1 MNGGTDD
8 LKSARDD
15 GAAKPR
21 RVLIAGCGYVGLP
34 LGAALVQRGH
44 SVFGLRRDKAAAAEM
59 AAAGITPLY
68 GDVAVASTLEALPRG
83 FDWVVNCVSASAG
96 GVDDY
101 RRTYLEGTRNLL
113 AWLATSPPRAFVYTS
128 STGVYGQDDGS
139 VVTEESPATPE
150 GETNRV
156 LVATEALLLEA
167 ARTRGFPAMVLR
179 CSGIYGPGRGYWL
192 REFLAGR
199 AVMEGTGDRWLNMIH
214 RDDVGTAVMNALER
228 GKPGEIFNVSD
239 DEPARQRDVFAWL
252 AQRLGRPMPPS
263 VPESATTRRR
273 GATNKAVSNRKL
285 RLALGCELNYPTYRQ
300 GYEAE
305 LAAAGTA

>member
-1 MNGGTDD
+1 MNGATPE
-8 LKSARDD
+8 LKYAGD
-15 GAAKPR
+15 GGATKPR
-21 RVLIAGCGYVGLP
+21 RVLIVGCGYAGLP

-44 SVFGLRRDKAAAAEM
+44 RVFGLRRTAAAAAEM
-59 AAAGITPLY
+59 AEAGIAPLL
-68 GDVAVASTLEALPRG
+68 GDIAMPSTLEVLPRG

-101 RRTYLEGTRNLL
+101 RQTYLEGTRNLL
-113 AWLATSPPRAFVYTS
+113 AWLEPSPPRAFVYTS

-139 VVTEESPATPE
+139 VVTEENPATPE

-156 LVATEALLLEA
+156 LVAAEALLLDA
-167 ARTRGFPAMVLR
+167 ARTRGFPAMVMR

-228 GKPGEIFNVSD
+228 GQPGEIYNVSD
-239 DEPARQRDVFAWL
+239 DEPARQREVFAWL
-252 AQRLGRPMPPS
+252 AQRLGRAMPQS
-263 VPESATTRRR
+263 VPEGAAVRRR

-285 RLALGCELNYPTYRQ
+285 RLALGCELKYPTFRQ

-305 LAAAGTA
+305 LAAVGMT